1 MYTKKLLPYLFS
13 FLLLFII
20 LSPQPMNAAAGISIF
35 TPHTGIS
42 LTPGETMNYNVTIN
56 NQSTEIKNLE
66 IRLEDMPENW
76 SYSVTKDGY
85 AINRLAVEPGSSE
98 SITIDVE
105 VPLQV
110 EKGSYTFDIV
120 TEDQSGVVTSLP
132 VTIHV
137 NEQGV
142 FKTELTTDQPNMEGD
157 ADSTFRYD
165 LEIYNRTAEEQH
177 YSLRAN
183 APRGW
188 NVEFETDGKK
198 VTSITVDSNQREQM
212 AVEITPSEEVKQGEY
227 EIPIMASSGSTEAEV
242 NLEAVVTGKYEMEL
256 TTPDGR
262 LSSDIT
268 PGGDKVIELEV
279 KNTGTSSLKDISLS
293 SNTPPE
299 WNVEFEP
306 ANITSL
312 EPGESATVKARV
324 TASDNAIAG
333 DYVVEMSAGSPEI
346 SSDASFRISVKT
358 SMLWGWVGV
367 LMIGVVIA
375 GMIFLVR
382 KYGRR

>member
-1 MYTKKLLPYLFS
+1 
-13 FLLLFII
+13 
-20 LSPQPMNAAAGISIF
+20 
-35 TPHTGIS
+35 
-42 LTPGETMNYNVTIN
+42 MNYNVTIN

-120 TEDQSGVVTSLP
+120 TEDQAGVVTSLP
-132 VTIHV
+132 VTIDV

-212 AVEITPSEEVKQGEY
+212 AVEITPSEEVKQGKY

-242 NLEAVVTGKYEMEL
+242 NLEAVVTGTYEMEL

-279 KNTGTSSLKDISLS
+279 KNTGTSSLTDISLS